1 MSDRKG
7 GFLILASEPSLRVEE
22 QDWSRLVLEAHMASR
37 EGTVGAAGRTATART
52 LFERGTGARTEISML
67 TDAARRTVSFAIG
80 RAEDGASR
88 AWVVRLHVPPGAAV
102 ASATVDGTEA
112 SSFATLEPI
121 AGTDSAAHRPFGG
134 AGAPPAAGAGRVA
147 EVHLRASRLAR
158 SVELAITY

>member
-22 QDWSRLVLEAHMASR
+22 QDWSRLVLEAHMANA
-37 EGTVGAAGRTATART
+37 TVDAAGRTATTHT
-52 LFERGTGARTEISML
+52 LFEKGTGTRTEINML
-67 TDAARRTVSFAIG
+67 TDATRRTVSFAIG

-112 SSFATLEPI
+112 SSFATLQPI
-121 AGTDSAAHRPFGG
+121 AGADSSAHRPFGG
-134 AGAPPAAGAGRVA
+134 AGAPPAAGGGRIV
-147 EVHLRASRLAR
+147 EVQLRASRLAR